1 MQWKLLKN
9 SLPKY
14 SIEMMET
21 WVDSVLQGNVLDRN
35 LMAFVAE
42 GDVYN
47 VSLKRR
53 DQGTPVLSKPL
64 QMPKIWIL
72 QTAPK
77 RSREKMIIVRTGL
90 FNDKKS
96 DEVRSSPNGSKQ
108 KTSLN
113 HMKALKIPLPT
124 I

>member
-14 SIEMMET
+14 SIEMLET

-42 GDVYN
+42 GGVYN

>member
-42 GDVYN
+42 GGVCN
-47 VSLKRR
+47 VNLKRR
-53 DQGTPVLSKPL
+53 DQSTPLDPGCLRETFILSKPL
-64 QMPKIWIL
+64 QMPKIRIL
-72 QTAPK
+72 QTSPK
-77 RSREKMIIVRTGL
+77 RSKEKMSVVPRFRVQT
-90 FNDKKS
+90 
-96 DEVRSSPNGSKQ
+96 
-108 KTSLN
+108 
-113 HMKALKIPLPT
+113 H
-124 I
+124 

>member
-42 GDVYN
+42 GGVYN

-53 DQGTPVLSKPL
+53 DLLSKPL
-64 QMPKIWIL
+64 QMPEIWIL
-72 QTAPK
+72 RTAPK

>member
-14 SIEMMET
+14 SIEMLET

-42 GDVYN
+42 GGVYN

-53 DQGTPVLSKPL
+53 DQGTPVLSNPI
-64 QMPKIWIL
+64 QMLKIRNI
-72 QTAPK
+72 QASPK
-77 RSREKMIIVRTGL
+77 RSKM
-90 FNDKKS
+90 
-96 DEVRSSPNGSKQ
+96 
-108 KTSLN
+108 KTWVV
-113 HMKALKIPLPT
+113 
-124 I
+124 

>member
-42 GDVYN
+42 GGVYN

-96 DEVRSSPNGSKQ
+96 DVVRSSPNGSKQ